1 MFYELPGKYN
11 QAIGINNSDI
21 REVVS
26 TPMLK
31 KSTGHRGFVLP
42 AFKSSPLP
50 RHRADAAAA

>member
-11 QAIGINNSDI
+11 QSIGINNSDI

-31 KSTGHRGFVLP
+31 NPRAAVDFSPTL
-42 AFKSSPLP
+42 KSSPLP